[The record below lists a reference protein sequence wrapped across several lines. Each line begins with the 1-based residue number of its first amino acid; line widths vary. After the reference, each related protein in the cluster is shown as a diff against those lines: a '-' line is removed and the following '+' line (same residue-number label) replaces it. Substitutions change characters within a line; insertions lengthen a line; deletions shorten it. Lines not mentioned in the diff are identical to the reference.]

1 MYGVSGRGPLTDTID
16 IYTAGELKKLREKLL
31 REQGITDALT
41 KLPLDFSKSVT
52 DHMHDSNCFVGVLR
66 SGLCIEF

>member
-1 MYGVSGRGPLTDTID
+1 MTDTID

-52 DHMHDSNCFVGVLR
+52 DHMHDSNCFVRGVKEWIMYRILKWQDQ
-66 SGLCIEF
+66 EV